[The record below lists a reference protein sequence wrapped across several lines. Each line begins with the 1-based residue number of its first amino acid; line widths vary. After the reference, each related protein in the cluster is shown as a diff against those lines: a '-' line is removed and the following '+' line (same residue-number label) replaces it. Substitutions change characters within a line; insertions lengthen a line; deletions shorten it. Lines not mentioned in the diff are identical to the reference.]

1 MARCHRPEWL
11 AAVRKERLMTEQR
24 LATAKGHHSQLTV
37 EKGKAHIRLS
47 FFGRPLSPPPGPSSY
62 KIETR
67 AGVAGNATIHGRDMR
82 CLTLRSCVHRIS
94 LFSNLSQIRRRAES
108 DLSSN
113 WIVPY
118 REAIHMSDKS
128 NHRMTLIRQQI
139 APPAE
144 RYPAISVPPRL
155 VSVPAHANPGFGR
168 Y

>member
-47 FFGRPLSPPPGPSSY
+47 FGRPLYPATRPELIQNRNARWRGRKCHDPWQRYAVSHPSLL
-62 KIETR
+62 R
-67 AGVAGNATIHGRDMR
+67 ASDI
-82 CLTLRSCVHRIS
+82 LF
-94 LFSNLSQIRRRAES
+94 FSNLSQMRRRADS

-113 WIVPY
+113 WIVANP
-118 REAIHMSDKS
+118 EAIHMSEKS
-128 NHRMTLIRQQI
+128 NRRMTLIRQQI

-144 RYPAISVPPRL
+144 RYPAISLAIIAYSTP
-155 VSVPAHANPGFGR
+155 
-168 Y
+168 